1 MRIVLLLVLESSFL
15 SMGGAIVG
23 VLLLYVLSFLS
34 QPIVEQHFG
43 LFIPIQPLT
52 MTAYLYVLAVIVAGL
67 LIGFVPALRA
77 YRNSLADG
85 LAMRVAGYSCSRPRR
100 RVAITMRL
108 RHWGGSTFAARR
120 SRLMPRRRGIILSWR
135 SRREVLVRRLSW
147 ARRYYW
153 GGGKVRIPAKG

>member
-1 MRIVLLLVLESSFL
+1 MRKTLRAVGAGPSRIVLLLVLESGFL

-23 VLLLYVLSFLS
+23 ILLVYVSSFIS

-52 MTAYLYVLAVIVAGL
+52 VTAYLYVLAVIMAGL

-85 LAMRVAGYSCSRPRR
+85 L
-100 RVAITMRL
+100 TMRL
-108 RHWGGSTFAARR
+108 
-120 SRLMPRRRGIILSWR
+120 
-135 SRREVLVRRLSW
+135 
-147 ARRYYW
+147 
-153 GGGKVRIPAKG
+153 